1 MITMS
6 NTKAEI
12 LAAYTA
18 VCADAQAQRHTIKAL
33 REDLCLAQNPPLLP
47 TGKATHTAYYDYVRT
62 CRNTAK
68 QRGLRVATYKTFS
81 AWSASV

>member
-12 LAAYTA
+12 LAAYNA

-33 REDLCLAQNPPLLP
+33 REDLYMAQQPPLLP
-47 TGKATHTAYYDYVRT
+47 PGKAAHSAYFDYVRNQRT
-62 CRNTAK
+62 L
-68 QRGLRVATYKTFS
+68 QRGRHVITYKTF
-81 AWSASV
+81 AQWSAAS